1 MNGTPPGIL
10 TSTLTGALAST
21 FTGAATEAALLE
33 ALPALAFGAVL
44 LLSRLGAAAMILP
57 GLGEADVPASVRLA
71 FALALIP
78 LLLPVLAPVLPT
90 APDSAADLIRLLAL
104 EIATGLWIGGLAR
117 LLAMALA
124 VALQAGASLLGL
136 SAILVPDAA
145 LGSGASALSRLGT
158 LATAVMVLSTGLYAF
173 PLRTLTESYALM
185 PPGSPWPAAEAA
197 GEMAEAGGAMLA
209 LALRLAGPFVLA
221 AVTINLAMA
230 LVARI
235 APSIQVYFVAAP
247 GQIVVGLALLAL
259 LGPSLL
265 GSFHQALQA
274 GWSTLPGL
282 R

>member
-1 MNGTPPGIL
+1 M
-10 TSTLTGALAST
+10 
-21 FTGAATEAALLE
+21 TEAALLE
-33 ALPALAFGAVL
+33 ALPSLAFQAVL

-57 GLGEADVPASVRLA
+57 GLGEGDVPAPVRLA
-71 FALALIP
+71 LALALIP
-78 LLLPVLAPVLPT
+78 LLLPVLSPGLPA
-90 APDSAADLIRLLAL
+90 APDSTADTLRLLVL

-124 VALQAGASLLGL
+124 VALQAGASMLGL
-136 SAILVPDAA
+136 SAILVPDSA

-158 LATAVMVLSTGLYAF
+158 LAAAVLVLSTGLYAL
-173 PLRTLTESYALM
+173 PLRALAESYALM

-197 GEMAEAGGAMLA
+197 GELVEAGGAMLA

-230 LVARI
+230 LVARV

-247 GQIVVGLALLAL
+247 GQIIIGLAILAL
-259 LGPSLL
+259 LGPALIT
-265 GSFHQALQA
+265 SFHQALQA